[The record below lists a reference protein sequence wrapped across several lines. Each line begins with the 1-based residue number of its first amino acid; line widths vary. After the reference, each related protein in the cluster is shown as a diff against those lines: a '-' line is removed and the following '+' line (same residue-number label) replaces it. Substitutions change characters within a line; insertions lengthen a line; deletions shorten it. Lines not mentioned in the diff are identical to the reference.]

1 MRELDLLLEKF
12 LATGLQSLKDD
23 DLDRL
28 EDLLVQPDQDILA
41 WLTGDPNA
49 DDAEIRRI
57 VEILRS
63 RIYSKSE
70 LHSELR

>member
-12 LATGLQSLKDD
+12 LATGLQSLEGD

-28 EDLLVQPDQDILA
+28 ERLLVQPDQDILA
-41 WLTGDPNA
+41 WLTSDPKP

-57 VEILRS
+57 IEILRG
-63 RIYSKSE
+63 RIYTKVNSDE
-70 LHSELR
+70 

>member
-12 LATGLQSLKDD
+12 LTTGLQSLEHD

-28 EDLLVQPDQDILA
+28 ENLLVQPDQDILA
-41 WLTGDPNA
+41 WLTGDPKS

-57 VEILRS
+57 VEILRG
-63 RIYSKSE
+63 RIFSNGE
-70 LHSELR
+70 FR

>member
-12 LATGLQSLKDD
+12 LATGLQSLTDD

-70 LHSELR
+70 LR

>member
-12 LATGLQSLKDD
+12 LATGLQSLDIA

-28 EDLLVQPDQDILA
+28 EKLLAQPDQDILA
-41 WLTGDPNA
+41 WLTADPKP

-57 VEILRS
+57 VALLRD
-63 RIYSKSE
+63 RIFPSMSP
-70 LHSELR
+70 HD

>member
-12 LATGLQSLKDD
+12 LATGLQSLEAG

-28 EDLLVQPDQDILA
+28 EKLLVQPDPDILA
-41 WLTGDPNA
+41 WLTGDPKP

-57 VEILRS
+57 VDILRD

-70 LHSELR
+70 LPK